1 MGTVYRYTGPVMKF
15 DSLICSKWV
24 GETTAASAKKALSN
38 LAYQF
43 KKNNGYTPATRI
55 TLQERYLEVV
65 GYAM

>member
-15 DSLICSKWV
+15 DSLICPKWV
-24 GETTAASAKKALSN
+24 GETTAVSPKKALSN

-43 KKNNGYTPATRI
+43 KKNNGLVAGSKI